1 MKLTNKAFVL
11 TAIFAA
17 SISLFYA
24 CSKSATP
31 ATRVSAS
38 SSNNLDI
45 EPTGMCGNADV
56 TPLTA
61 GQTIP
66 AGTLTI
72 ENDADNVYVTYK
84 TSDDWK
90 LQELHL
96 SVDVNT
102 NGDCTQ
108 SKSSDIAP
116 GKFPYKM
123 VFTAGTA
130 DLPTSYTFTI
140 PRSTL
145 GTCSCFCIY
154 PHAVV
159 VRTSGGSIA
168 ETQTAWGGYVSQ
180 ITNGKWYG
188 GTNYCLQECGDLG
201 K

>member
-17 SISLFYA
+17 SVSLFYA

-38 SSNNLDI
+38 SANNMDI

-123 VFTAGTA
+123 VFNAGPDGPCGTNSGF
-130 DLPTSYTFTI
+130 PTSYTFVI
-140 PRSTL
+140 PRATL
-145 GTCSCFCIY
+145 GASSCFCY
-154 PHAVV
+154 LPA
-159 VRTSGGSIA
+159 RCCCKMQWWFCSRN
-168 ETQTAWGGYVSQ
+168 
-180 ITNGKWYG
+180 TNSMGWL
-188 GTNYCLQECGDLG
+188 C
-201 K
+201 

>member
-38 SSNNLDI
+38 SANNIDI

-123 VFTAGTA
+123 MTDQLRRISLLT
-130 DLPTSYTFTI
+130 LSRPTLNLAV
-140 PRSTL
+140 RSTSAATKFL
-145 GTCSCFCIY
+145 
-154 PHAVV
+154 
-159 VRTSGGSIA
+159 
-168 ETQTAWGGYVSQ
+168 
-180 ITNGKWYG
+180 TN
-188 GTNYCLQECGDLG
+188 Q
-201 K
+201 